1 MLSNKAQ
8 TSAEGFLLIETIVL
22 ILWKQSIWRFRSLSL
37 GKLGYT
43 PSLGEANE
51 SLIIPFNVTI

>member
-22 ILWKQSIWRFRSLSL
+22 ILWKQSIWNLRSLRL

-43 PSLGEANE
+43 PSLGEVNE